1 MAETRC
7 KKYLPVLDPTRC
19 PIDYSEEP
27 EVCQAEVIVPSTPG
41 GTFRLVKLYCDEIS
55 DYYTRKIR
63 GWLLGNI
70 NIFKYTRQGQRLV
83 VEYQIVE
90 INENDDMKT

>member
-1 MAETRC
+1 MLWLQSVPEGTLYHLELEMAETQC

-27 EVCQAEVIVPSTPG
+27 EVCQAEVVVPSTPG
-41 GTFRLVKLYCDEIS
+41 GTLRLVKLYCDEIS

-63 GWLLGNI
+63 GWLCSNVCIYIYI
-70 NIFKYTRQGQRLV
+70 NTRKG
-83 VEYQIVE
+83 
-90 INENDDMKT
+90 